1 MYTFPSL
8 LFPQNMHPYLDPS
21 EILWQSQR
29 HCTCKLESK
38 VIFLLNRHSK
48 LKAIILKL
56 HVHAL
61 TSRSNC
67 DSSAA
72 NELRKHYRMP
82 YFLPETSESSKT
94 DWLFMGCPGYGA
106 HLHVSTLTSIFFL
119 VGEQY
124 ILVYLVPVFK
134 TKEVTQ
140 YINKCSWLLST
151 MRLFH

>member
-21 EILWQSQR
+21 KILWQSQR
-29 HCTCKLESK
+29 LCTCKLESK
-38 VIFLLNRHSK
+38 VIFLLNRYSK
-48 LKAIILKL
+48 LKAIILKQ
-56 HVHAL
+56 HAL

-106 HLHVSTLTSIFFL
+106 HLHVSTCTLTSIVL
-119 VGEQY
+119 LEQC
-124 ILVYLVPVFK
+124 ILVYLVPVF
-134 TKEVTQ
+134 
-140 YINKCSWLLST
+140 
-151 MRLFH
+151 

>member
-1 MYTFPSL
+1 MYTFPFL
-8 LFPQNMHPYLDPS
+8 LFPQNMHPSLDPS
-21 EILWQSQR
+21 KVLWQSQS

-38 VIFLLNRHSK
+38 VIFLLNRYIK
-48 LKAIILKL
+48 LEAIILIKSNML
-56 HVHAL
+56 L

-106 HLHVSTLTSIFFL
+106 HLHVSTLTSIFL
-119 VGEQY
+119 LERC
-124 ILVYLVPVFK
+124 ILVYSVPVFK